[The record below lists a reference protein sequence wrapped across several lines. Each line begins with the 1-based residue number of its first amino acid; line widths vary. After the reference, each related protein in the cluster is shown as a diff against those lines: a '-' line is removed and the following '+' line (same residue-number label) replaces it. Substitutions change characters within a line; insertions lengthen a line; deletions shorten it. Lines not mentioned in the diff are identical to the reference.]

1 MASDF
6 DRVTLTTHPSVAVIA
21 FNQPEVM
28 NAVSTRMVAGAMAAL
43 SEVEAGDFRALVLTG
58 TGKAFCAGANLA
70 EVPPGLSAGD
80 MLETVYHPFLRR
92 LRDFPLPVVTAVNGA
107 AVGIGMSFALSGD
120 LCIADRRAFFQ
131 QGFGK
136 LGLVPDGGSTWLLP
150 RLIGLA
156 RARELALLNEK
167 LAAET
172 ALDWGLINLVSE
184 DGALMQTAL
193 EWAGRLAAG
202 PAAMALTR
210 KLFRDSPSNSY
221 EQQLALE
228 QKAQQQAGATGDF
241 QEGLAA
247 FHGPRPPRFTGK

>member
-1 MASDF
+1 MAKQF
-6 DRVTLTTHPSVAVIA
+6 DRVTVTAHNPVAVLA

-28 NAVSTRMVAGAMAAL
+28 NAVSARMIAGAMAAL
-43 SEVEAGDFRALVLTG
+43 DMIENDANIRALVLTG
-58 TGKAFCAGANLA
+58 TGRAFCAGANLA
-70 EVPPGLSAGD
+70 EVEPGLSAGD
-80 MLETVYHPFLRR
+80 MLERVYHPFLKR
-92 LRDFPLPVVTAVNGA
+92 LSDFPMPVVTAVNGA

-120 LCIADRRAFFQ
+120 LCIADRLAFFQ

-193 EWAGRLAAG
+193 QWAGQLAKG
-202 PAAMALTR
+202 PAAIALTR
-210 KLFRDSPSNSY
+210 KLFQQSPGNSY
-221 EQQLALE
+221 DQQLALE
-228 QKAQQQAGATGDF
+228 QAAQQ
-241 QEGLAA
+241 
-247 FHGPRPPRFTGK
+247 